1 MPGHG
6 LSCKVS
12 GIEAIM
18 KSKTVKDKNK
28 KNLTV
33 KVDGVVMDESSDID
47 PTSVISG
54 TDNGKQ
60 QPSDVLILR
69 CGGLFA

>member
-1 MPGHG
+1 MPGFG

-12 GIEAIM
+12 GIENIIKPKPVM
-18 KSKTVKDKNK
+18 DKNK

-33 KVDGVVMDESSDID
+33 KVGDVVIDESSDID

-54 TDNGKQ
+54 GNNGEFKYKNKTT
-60 QPSDVLILR
+60 QPDL
-69 CGGLFA
+69 

>member
-1 MPGHG
+1 MPGFG

-12 GIEAIM
+12 GIEDII
-18 KSKTVKDKNK
+18 KPKPVIDKNK

-33 KVDGVVMDESSDID
+33 KVGDVVIDESSDID

-54 TDNGKQ
+54 GNNGEFKYKNKTTH
-60 QPSDVLILR
+60 PDL
-69 CGGLFA
+69 

>member
-1 MPGHG
+1 MPGFG

-12 GIEAIM
+12 GIEDIIKPKPVM
-18 KSKTVKDKNK
+18 DKNK

-33 KVDGVVMDESSDID
+33 KVGDVVIDESSDID

-54 TDNGKQ
+54 GNNGKFKYKNKTTH
-60 QPSDVLILR
+60 PDL
-69 CGGLFA
+69 